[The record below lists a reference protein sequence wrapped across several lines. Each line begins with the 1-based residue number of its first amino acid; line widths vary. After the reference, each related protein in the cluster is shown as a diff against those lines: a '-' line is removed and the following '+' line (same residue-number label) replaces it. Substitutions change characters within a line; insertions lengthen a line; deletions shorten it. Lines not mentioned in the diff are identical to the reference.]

1 MEFYTNLYIGES
13 FEQKKDKII
22 KKLQAGKFQ
31 FSCYI
36 IALTENPENQI
47 EFFDSILLSQR
58 NYKKLKLFV
67 VGLASCYTE
76 AVELVQKMTEDTY
89 SHQGNANI
97 RGYILEQQKE
107 FDENRG

>member
-1 MEFYTNLYIGES
+1 MEFYANLYVGES
-13 FEQKKDKII
+13 LEKKKDKII

-31 FSCYI
+31 LSCYV

-47 EFFDSILLSQR
+47 EFFDSVLLLQR
-58 NYKKLKLFV
+58 NYKKLKLFI

-76 AVELVQKMTEDTY
+76 AVDLVQQMTEDTY

-97 RGYILEQQKE
+97 REYILEQQKE
-107 FDENRG
+107 FDESRV